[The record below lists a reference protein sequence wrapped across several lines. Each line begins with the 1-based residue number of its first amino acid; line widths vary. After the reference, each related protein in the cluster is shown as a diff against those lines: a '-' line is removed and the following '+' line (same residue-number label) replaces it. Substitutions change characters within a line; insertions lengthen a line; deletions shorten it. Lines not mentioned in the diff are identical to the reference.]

1 MATLTRKEIRLA
13 GRKGKFSVN
22 IESYSSARE
31 VVEKCKSR
39 TRTSTVF
46 HDMPNHHIRSSWHGV
61 SSYEEALQ
69 LLNDGY
75 QPAVEMLRDVLKA
88 NKTSIAEQKRISFMN
103 DIQGFAPI
111 VPLAL
116 KGVPQSMVNMTMK
129 PIKCKVIDVYYDMVV
144 SCATT
149 PEEIIDNGKKLLGVI
164 MNLEKKGYKFN
175 LYAVQTYSNKNQG
188 CDMLT
193 IKVKDSNKP
202 LDIKKMS
209 YVLMHPAFFRV
220 IGFDWYSKV
229 PNGVYRRDYGHNIA
243 QEVGR
248 GGLDDFVSQVL
259 GKNAVY
265 FAASR
270 LGDER
275 HIEEELTSH
284 ENDSKA

>member
-1 MATLTRKEIRLA
+1 MAVLVRKDIKLA
-13 GRKGKFSVN
+13 GRRGKYSVN
-22 IESYSSARE
+22 MESYNSARE
-31 VVEKCKSR
+31 VVELCKSR
-39 TRTSTVF
+39 KRTSTMF

-61 SSYEEALQ
+61 ESYEEALQ
-69 LLNDGY
+69 LLKDGY
-75 QPAVEMLRDVLKA
+75 QPAVEMLKDVLKT
-88 NKTSIAEQKRISFMN
+88 NKSTTAEQKRISFMN

-144 SCATT
+144 SCLTT
-149 PEEIIDNGKKLLGVI
+149 PQEIIDNGKRLLGVI
-164 MNLEKKGYKFN
+164 MNLEKRGYKFN
-175 LYAVQTYSNKNQG
+175 LYAVQTYSDTNRG

-193 IKVKDSNKP
+193 IKVKDSSRP

-229 PNGVYRRDYGHNIA
+229 PNGVYRDGYGHNIA

-248 GGLDDFVSQVL
+248 SGLNEFVTQVL

-270 LGDER
+270 LGDEK